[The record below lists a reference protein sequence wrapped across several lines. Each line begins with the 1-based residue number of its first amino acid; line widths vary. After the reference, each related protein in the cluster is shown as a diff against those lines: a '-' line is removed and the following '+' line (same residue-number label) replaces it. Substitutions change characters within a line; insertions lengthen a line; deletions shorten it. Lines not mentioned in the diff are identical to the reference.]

1 MAITLQGF
9 KDRARVDFNEDD
21 AIMQDMLDSAIEVIE
36 EYTSHS
42 LSLKTI
48 EYKSVGKPINIY
60 QTPIEDIIV
69 DGHHEIH
76 QLIDGVVVD
85 SPFGTN
91 IVVSLGISNKK
102 QLESA
107 VYQLACYYYENR
119 EPDHVR
125 LPVSIQTS
133 INQLRRGII

>member
-1 MAITLQGF
+1 MAITLEAF
-9 KDRARVDFNEDD
+9 KKRAQVDFDDDNE
-21 AIMQDMLDSAIEVIE
+21 IMQEMLDSAIEVIE

-42 LSLKTI
+42 LRLKTI
-48 EYKSVGKPINIY
+48 EYKSVGKPITIY

-85 SPFGTN
+85 SPFGTR
-91 IVVSLGISNKK
+91 IVVSLGVSNKK

-125 LPVSIQTS
+125 LPVSVQLLV
-133 INQLRRGII
+133 NQLRRGLI